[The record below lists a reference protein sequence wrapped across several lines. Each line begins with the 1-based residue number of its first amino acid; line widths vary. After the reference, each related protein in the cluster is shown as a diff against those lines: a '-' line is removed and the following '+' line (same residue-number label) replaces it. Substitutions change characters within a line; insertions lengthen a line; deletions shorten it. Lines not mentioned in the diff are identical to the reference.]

1 MEDIPD
7 GVSWFGACVGGVEV
21 LSVVCGAKSD
31 YGYEPNAGALGGF

>member
-1 MEDIPD
+1 MACD
-7 GVSWFGACVGGVEV
+7 GSVRGLEV